1 MRKFISCLERI
12 ADALAHI
19 AIHVASI
26 DARLRQLDIIAA
38 ENGENTP
45 PSVEEIVPRKKHTRE
60 SRKGLCSVSSLERR
74 FGLRMTIP
82 QFKDI
87 TERHGI
93 PTENH
98 KGQWYVTDEDA
109 VRLTTICKNVEA

>member
-1 MRKFISCLERI
+1 MRKFIICLERI
-12 ADALAHI
+12 AAALADI
-19 AIHVASI
+19 AVHVASI
-26 DARLRQLDIIAA
+26 DARLRQLDIISA
-38 ENGENTP
+38 ENRENTP
-45 PSVEEIVPRKKHTRE
+45 PVEEIVPRKKHTRE
-60 SRKGLCSVSSLERR
+60 SRKGLCSLTSLERR
-74 FGLRMTIP
+74 FGLRMTVP